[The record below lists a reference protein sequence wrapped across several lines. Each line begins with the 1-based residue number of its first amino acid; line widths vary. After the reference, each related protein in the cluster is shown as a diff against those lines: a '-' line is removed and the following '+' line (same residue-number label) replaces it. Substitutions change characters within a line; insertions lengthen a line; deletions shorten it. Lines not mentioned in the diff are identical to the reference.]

1 MAISEVQRAR
11 GDAVR
16 LRLVEAGSQASLLGG
31 FLARRSFVPL
41 LRLTPAEHCTRMPLL
56 GGSAACKTAA
66 TWSMVLM
73 DWRRT
78 LTAHCPKCEL
88 EFCAGETLSGARL
101 FYWAAGQALQA
112 RARVAQSQER
122 EGASL
127 CNQSSRLSK
136 GQGSKAPHRAL
147 VDQELRSQLTANKL
161 GTFRLAIQD
170 RLQPANEKRGTLAD
184 PVGRG
189 LTSS

>member
-1 MAISEVQRAR
+1 
-11 GDAVR
+11 
-16 LRLVEAGSQASLLGG
+16 
-31 FLARRSFVPL
+31 
-41 LRLTPAEHCTRMPLL
+41 
-56 GGSAACKTAA
+56 
-66 TWSMVLM
+66 M

-78 LTAHCPKCEL
+78 LMVHCPKCEL